1 MADDGGF
8 DSLPGLHERLTL
20 THTHPH
26 GKLNP
31 MDDRIALLRAFRE
44 IAAHAYDNAQ
54 HDRYETATIFAALIL
69 S

>member
-1 MADDGGF
+1 
-8 DSLPGLHERLTL
+8 
-20 THTHPH
+20 
-26 GKLNP
+26 